1 MSRPHRRLL
10 ILRKVKAHHLYP
22 FWFMRLCSVGIDL
35 GLCGTLVGFLQHW
48 FQLTQPL
55 VLLPIYAAY
64 FSGLEIWKGRTLG
77 KMVFGWRLCTVDGRK
92 PAVSFLILRTLLR
105 CAGPIGFLMMLSW
118 QRVTFLDLV
127 TGMRVMRIDR
137 LDDVGKPIVRARE
150 LAPCPLG
157 WR

>member
-1 MSRPHRRLL
+1 VSRPHRRLL
-10 ILRKVKAHHLYP
+10 IERKVKAHHLYP